1 MEPEEAIHIE
11 ATLLPAYVSR
21 TLSKEE
27 QQQMEEHLKTCP
39 ICPRELQEII
49 AMQAILKTAVHQR
62 PGPSPDAF
70 SKVMSRIHQDIQH
83 TPRER
88 HPQTTPSLWE
98 RIEQTFRSLF
108 EVRWAPALASFL
120 IVGQAVLLLSVLGGP
135 ETMKNGPI
143 RERGIP
149 QGTPVIPIFH
159 IQVEFVGT
167 AQEGRLRGLV
177 QELGGT
183 IIDGP
188 TPEGLYTLRF
198 EQRDSRS
205 PASIL
210 STLQTQPDL
219 IKSAKSLQP

>member
-1 MEPEEAIHIE
+1 
-11 ATLLPAYVSR
+11 
-21 TLSKEE
+21 
-27 QQQMEEHLKTCP
+27 
-39 ICPRELQEII
+39 
-49 AMQAILKTAVHQR
+49 
-62 PGPSPDAF
+62 
-70 SKVMSRIHQDIQH
+70 
-83 TPRER
+83 
-88 HPQTTPSLWE
+88 
-98 RIEQTFRSLF
+98 
-108 EVRWAPALASFL
+108 
-120 IVGQAVLLLSVLGGP
+120 
-135 ETMKNGPI
+135 MKNGPI

-210 STLQTQPDL
+210 TTLQTQPDL